1 LFQEFA
7 STRERLNRSLIALK
21 RCGMSILKFLSE
33 FWSHAMAD
41 LTAESLD
48 QQTATHAD
56 AAMNSPN
63 GQGETR
69 LFKSL
74 VPRENMLIDT
84 VDERAVKIKK
94 QSWGVI
100 DLLIHWVG
108 DPETTSLL
116 LSFLISAMLS
126 WYSSND
132 EIMEEIRR
140 AVSVFFFKYSVY
152 ASEIGRSFF

>member
-7 STRERLNRSLIALK
+7 STWEGLNRSLIPRE

-33 FWSHAMAD
+33 FWSHALAD

-56 AAMNSPN
+56 AAMNSPHS
-63 GQGETR
+63 QGETR

-94 QSWGVI
+94 QRWCVI

-108 DPETTSLL
+108 DPETTRLDCLFLQLGAGLLAL
-116 LSFLISAMLS
+116 LSFSM
-126 WYSSND
+126 
-132 EIMEEIRR
+132 
-140 AVSVFFFKYSVY
+140 
-152 ASEIGRSFF
+152 